1 MKTRCP
7 TCKTRYDIDP
17 EALLEADGLARCF
30 RCGTVF
36 EMVPEGSIE
45 PNIIDMPT
53 ERPAFETDEDSV
65 FLEDLETDASAPVA
79 HNADD
84 SVVVRSVSSEQA
96 DIRQQPETNPTATET
111 ADTIENAADAG
122 DELPFSGP
130 HDLEPADANAPSDDL
145 PFSVPQDLEPI
156 EPSPDDVQDIAAGLH
171 EKRSWRGFVYGLIA
185 LLLLAGIGMQL
196 AWQQRETLLAQYPI
210 LEPLCAHLECVP
222 QIIRAPEKIRIL
234 QRDISPTAGEPDS
247 LTLRVS
253 MRNDADVAQPLPD
266 LQLSL
271 VNNDGGVLIRRRLSP
286 SDYLGEAP
294 PPKDIM
300 AAGEVVTITLDF
312 KDPGYEASGFVIDFF

>member
-65 FLEDLETDASAPVA
+65 FLEDLETDVSAPVA

-84 SVVVRSVSSEQA
+84 SVVVRSVSTEQA

-122 DELPFSGP
+122 DELPF
-130 HDLEPADANAPSDDL
+130 A
-145 PFSVPQDLEPI
+145 VPQDLEPI
-156 EPSPDDVQDIAAGLH
+156 EPSPDDVQDIAATLH
-171 EKRSWRGFVYGLIA
+171 EKKSWRGFVYGLIA
-185 LLLLAGIGMQL
+185 ILLLAGIGMQL
-196 AWQQRETLLAQYPI
+196 AWQQRKTLLEQYPI
-210 LEPLCAHLECVP
+210 LEPVCA
-222 QIIRAPEKIRIL
+222 
-234 QRDISPTAGEPDS
+234 
-247 LTLRVS
+247 
-253 MRNDADVAQPLPD
+253 
-266 LQLSL
+266 
-271 VNNDGGVLIRRRLSP
+271 
-286 SDYLGEAP
+286 YL
-294 PPKDIM
+294 
-300 AAGEVVTITLDF
+300 
-312 KDPGYEASGFVIDFF
+312 

>member
-36 EMVPEGSIE
+36 ETVPDGDFE
-45 PNIIDMPT
+45 PYVIQMPEDQSAYT
-53 ERPAFETDEDSV
+53 TTDEDSIFIEPEPASV
-65 FLEDLETDASAPVA
+65 DDAPQPHRDHPADETTPDAHAEPAVVRAFS
-79 HNADD
+79 ADD
-84 SVVVRSVSSEQA
+84 RDAEKAQIEPA
-96 DIRQQPETNPTATET
+96 PETTEATEAT
-111 ADTIENAADAG
+111 ENSTPDSA
-122 DELPFSGP
+122 ELPF
-130 HDLEPADANAPSDDL
+130 A
-145 PFSVPQDLEPI
+145 VPQDLEPI
-156 EPSPDDVQDIAAGLH
+156 EPSPDDVQDIAASLH

-196 AWQQRETLLAQYPI
+196 AWQQRKTLLEQYPF

-222 QIIRAPEKIRIL
+222 ETIRAPEMIRIL

-247 LTLRVS
+247 LTLRVTI
-253 MRNDADVAQPLPD
+253 RNDAEIAQPLPD

-286 SDYLGEAP
+286 RDYLGEAP
-294 PPKDIM
+294 PPGDNM

>member
-1 MKTRCP
+1 VKTRCP
-7 TCKTRYDIDP
+7 TCKTRYNIDP

-36 EMVPEGSIE
+36 EIVPDGSIE

-65 FLEDLETDASAPVA
+65 FLEDLEADASAPMA

-96 DIRQQPETNPTATET
+96 DIRQQPETSPTATET

-122 DELPFSGP
+122 GELPFAVP
-130 HDLEPADANAPSDDL
+130 EDLK
-145 PFSVPQDLEPI
+145 PI
-156 EPSPDDVQDIAAGLH
+156 EPSPDDVQDIADTLH

-196 AWQQRETLLAQYPI
+196 AWQQRKTLLERYPI
-210 LEPLCAHLECVP
+210 LEPLCARLECVP

-247 LTLRVS
+247 LTLRVTI
-253 MRNDADVAQPLPD
+253 RNDAELAQPLPD

-271 VNNDGGVLIRRRLSP
+271 VNSDGGVLIRRRLSP
-286 SDYLGEAP
+286 RDYLGEAP
-294 PPKDIM
+294 PPGDNM